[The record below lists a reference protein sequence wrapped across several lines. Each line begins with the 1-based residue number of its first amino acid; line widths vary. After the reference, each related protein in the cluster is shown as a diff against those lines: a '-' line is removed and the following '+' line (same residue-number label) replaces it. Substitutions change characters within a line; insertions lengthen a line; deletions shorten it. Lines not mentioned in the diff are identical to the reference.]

1 MSPMRHPKRLTGYT
15 LIEILIAASIF
26 SALSLAAYT
35 AVDSLARA
43 SVATEAHAAKLAR
56 IQYFLNRFSSDAQ
69 ALVSRPQFND
79 DPSRQ
84 EPALVGDAAGFRALR
99 SGWDNP
105 LNQPRSNL
113 QRFEWIHSGTTLQR
127 RHWPTLYQVGSEPLF
142 DDVLEGVDGL
152 SLRYLDASGRWRDR
166 WGDEPGQRLPRA
178 IEAQIRHADFGLLR
192 RVWVIE

>member
-1 MSPMRHPKRLTGYT
+1 MSQIKHPKHWTGYT
-15 LIEILIAASIF
+15 LIEILIAVSIF
-26 SALSLAAYT
+26 SALSVAAYT
-35 AVDSLARA
+35 AVDALARA
-43 SVATEAHAAKLAR
+43 SVATEEHAAKLAR

-79 DPSRQ
+79 DPSGQ
-84 EPALVGDAAGFRALR
+84 QPALVGDVSGFMALR

-113 QRFEWIHSGTTLQR
+113 QRFEWVYSGSTLQR
-127 RHWPTLYQVGSEPLF
+127 RHWPTLYQLGNEPLF
-142 DDVLEGVDGL
+142 DVVLEDVDGL
-152 SLRYLDASGRWRDR
+152 SLRYLDTSGRWRDR
-166 WGDEPGQRLPRA
+166 WGDEPGQGLPRA